1 MRIMGVFEIVFAAIA
16 LFIII
21 ASTLENQKK
30 IFTSFIVFFIC
41 LAIAAG
47 VLFTSLGNTVVTAL
61 SGFGATVYAM
71 IPAFL
76 QVPAL
81 LCFVVIMIAVL
92 ILYVIIDLF
101 VTLFGGKE
109 RRRYK
114 QYSSYVTTHRPGLG
128 LLVGIFKAIVTV
140 FILMVIVRLTL
151 PLTGIDLS
159 SSLLFTNANIVLDPV
174 VAKFT
179 ELGNIL
185 FAVPSI

>member
-1 MRIMGVFEIVFAAIA
+1 MGVFEIILSAIA

-30 IFTSFIVFFIC
+30 IFTSFIVFIIC
-41 LAIAAG
+41 LGIAVG
-47 VLFTSLGNTVVTAL
+47 VVFTSLGNTVAV
-61 SGFGATVYAM
+61 ATSSLGTTIYAQ
-71 IPAFL
+71 IPTVL
-76 QVPAL
+76 QNPAL
-81 LCFVVIMIAVL
+81 LTFVVVMIAVL
-92 ILYVIIDLF
+92 ILFAIMHLF

-128 LLVGIFKAIVTV
+128 FLIGIFRAIVTV
-140 FILMVIVRLTL
+140 FILMVAIRLTQ
-151 PLTGIDLS
+151 PLTSFDLTT
-159 SSLLFTNANIVLDPV
+159 SLIFTNSAMILDPI

-185 FAVPSI
+185 FSVV